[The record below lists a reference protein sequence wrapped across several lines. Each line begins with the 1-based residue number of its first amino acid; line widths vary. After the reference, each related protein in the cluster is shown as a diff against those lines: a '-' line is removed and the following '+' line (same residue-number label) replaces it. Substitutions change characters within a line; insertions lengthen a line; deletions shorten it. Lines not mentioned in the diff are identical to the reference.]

1 MAWDK
6 SDTDFH
12 LTPRGWETGPVPD
25 DRVET
30 WNRSM
35 YQASGWSKEQ
45 VTWTCEWVAPD
56 IPRADRDAL
65 RKKYCNFMGEAGRS
79 GDRITT
85 IGDPL

>member
-1 MAWDK
+1 MAWDS
-6 SDTDFH
+6 SDNDYH
-12 LTPRGWETGPVPD
+12 LTPRGWESGSAPD

-45 VTWTCEWVAPD
+45 VTWTCIWANQD

-65 RKKYCNFMGEAGRS
+65 REKYRARMVGRS
-79 GDRITT
+79 SDMVTT
-85 IGDPL
+85 IGEPR

>member
-6 SDTDFH
+6 SDTDYH
-12 LTPRGWETGPVPD
+12 LTLRGWETGSPSD

-35 YQASGWSKEQ
+35 YQASGWSKEH

-56 IPRADRDAL
+56 MSRADRDVL
-65 RKKYCNFMGEAGRS
+65 REKHRDVMGVVGRS
-79 GDRITT
+79 GDRVTT
-85 IGDPL
+85 IGEPL